1 MAEMGERTHDIV
13 ETKREGVTET
23 TMDTMRTL
31 LESSVAETDD
41 PEVQFKLRT
50 ALQLLAVIDTQQKM
64 ASEALDNAEIEAD
77 VRVNLRELGYLG

>member
-1 MAEMGERTHDIV
+1 MGERTHDIV

-41 PEVQFKLRT
+41 PEIHFKLRT

>member
-1 MAEMGERTHDIV
+1 MGERTHDIV